1 MTRLYYVIHGIQVEI
16 VLPVKASGIFEF
28 QLKHWET
35 INVCQMG
42 KRMRMEQS
50 CSKVSIGNV
59 GGVY

>member
-1 MTRLYYVIHGIQVEI
+1 MRGVYHVIHGIGVEI
-16 VLPVKASGIFEF
+16 VLPVKVSGIFEF

-42 KRMRMEQS
+42 NRRRTEQS
-50 CSKVSIGNV
+50 CSEVSVGIV